1 MAFFWS
7 FFPCAL
13 ALTPPATPPHQLWK
27 PLPTA
32 ALLAKSK
39 AAETPS
45 KVIQIEAQPLPSV
58 RSRSKATAAAAS
70 VGPDLACMDHD
81 YCLPNKGSTTEEP
94 AKRWNVKQQSLI
106 TIKPMQASTT
116 TQTLAATVA
125 QIQPAK
131 NPVINVKMQS
141 FPQTD
146 SLEKKADGMGER
158 FVLETPDASPTRQES
173 ESSFKV
179 RSPRRGPLKRSYRR
193 HAASRSPSP
202 RSSPNK
208 GTGGRSRKRSHRSPS
223 PTPSC
228 SDSCSSRSQSR
239 SCSPA
244 KKRFVPSKN
253 LISSL
258 NQFQEFHICIIPRL
272 FLLICRYRSHDSNSS
287 SSCSS
292 RSSSPSSPSPPR
304 RRRNSYSS
312 SRSGSWSRS
321 RSRSPQ
327 RQTQWNENRRLYRY
341 EI

>member
-7 FFPCAL
+7 FFSCAL

-58 RSRSKATAAAAS
+58 WSRSKAAAS

-94 AKRWNVKQQSLI
+94 KRWNVKQQSLI
-106 TIKPMQASTT
+106 TIKPIQASTT
-116 TQTLAATVA
+116 TQTPPAAMA

-131 NPVINVKMQS
+131 NPVIPVKTPS
-141 FPQTD
+141 FPQTEP
-146 SLEKKADGMGER
+146 LEKKTDGTDEC

-202 RSSPNK
+202 SPKK
-208 GTGGRSRKRSHRSPS
+208 GTNGRSRKRSHRSSS

-228 SDSCSSRSQSR
+228 SDSCSSRSRSR
-239 SCSPA
+239 SCSSA
-244 KKRFVPSKN
+244 KKRFVLLSKYK
-253 LISSL
+253 ISSVTH
-258 NQFQEFHICIIPRL
+258 QFQEFLICIPHL
-272 FLLICRYRSHDSNSS
+272 FILICRYRSRDSDCSS
-287 SSCSS
+287 SSS
-292 RSSSPSSPSPPR
+292 RSSSSSSPSPPR

-327 RQTQWNENRRLYRY
+327 RQPQWNENRRLYRY
-341 EI
+341 KTNCSYFS